1 CRPLFERRRDRAD
14 ASNKFRIYISELHV
28 RCHYPAAWRAGANLL
43 RAALFRQ
50 HPVERRADY
59 LLRPEKSPWVGTM
72 THRLASG
79 DERSIILAGDI
90 AWRHRDEPASL
101 APPCASL

>member
-1 CRPLFERRRDRAD
+1 MTAGGLILPLKA
-14 ASNKFRIYISELHV
+14 
-28 RCHYPAAWRAGANLL
+28 ANLL

-50 HPVERRADY
+50 HRVERRADY

-79 DERSIILAGDI
+79 DERSIILAG
-90 AWRHRDEPASL
+90 RHRVETPR
-101 APPCASL
+101 